1 MKYRENVCQYKNFS
15 SISVVSGSNISHTSS
30 RNRQK
35 NPMGLQ
41 ESIKMLSLV
50 KASRSP
56 SNPVCCLVFQPPP
69 SRISR
74 MAKHL
79 PPCLRQEFLSSSCS
93 GEKEWKYKLDLICSA
108 WLCVLNVYILYTDGS
123 EGPLQGWPISGGS
136 GGGGWGRG
144 PEVGRAQDGGLVPH
158 HTLLWG
164 SSEPGCLA
172 TSRVNGRIHEEG
184 RQTIWKYST
193 GNLFPCFFGTFQ
205 NSLIKKYKGS
215 TPLKNYSFKYLQKQ
229 LWYITV
235 YEQILQWKHLWT
247 VPVIFTSTRT
257 HVHLPKFVS
266 SILHLTYL
274 TVN

>member
-1 MKYRENVCQYKNFS
+1 MLDYVSLTSTFSTLTAVKGHCRADQYLEA
-15 SISVVSGSNISHTSS
+15 VVGVDGAGDPRWGAH
-30 RNRQK
+30 
-35 NPMGLQ
+35 
-41 ESIKMLSLV
+41 KM
-50 KASRSP
+50 A
-56 SNPVCCLVFQPPP
+56 
-69 SRISR
+69 
-74 MAKHL
+74 
-79 PPCLRQEFLSSSCS
+79 
-93 GEKEWKYKLDLICSA
+93 
-108 WLCVLNVYILYTDGS
+108 
-123 EGPLQGWPISGGS
+123 
-136 GGGGWGRG
+136 
-144 PEVGRAQDGGLVPH
+144 GLVPH

-164 SSEPGCLA
+164 SSEPGRLA